1 MRSRAPVR
9 IPDDEVPQAGPTPSP
24 PPVDDPPI
32 VPIAPMRMITVQA
45 QSDLPPIP
53 PPDPPTIPLSRSSLP
68 PAPGT
73 VGAPDPGW
81 TPAIS
86 PVHIPPT
93 SPAPFTAPDIEE
105 IADDD
110 VAPDSDGDVPA
121 PPPPRPPSVSRPDLG
136 APPARVSGRAP
147 PSAQGGVV
155 VPAAPPPRPPSLS
168 RPPPAEVRGP
178 SVSSPH
184 LSDAPPRAPMPSRP
198 PPAEV
203 PPPRALAS
211 SDIDVVEEA
220 TERVSVSDIE
230 ELAPA
235 PTPPPPAAAP
245 PPVATAPPA
254 SSPAPTSKDPNKK
267 RVRPWWEEMFDD
279 DMLRT
284 VERLSDKQVISESIF
299 IEDRLGLQKGAIIL
313 DLACGEGRHAV
324 ELTRR
329 GYKVVGYDLSLA
341 MLARA
346 ADEAEESSQ
355 KINFLHGDMREMA
368 FESMFDGVYCWGMS
382 FGFFEE
388 DKNFQVIQRAHRAL
402 RPGGVLLLDVVNRD
416 FVAARQPSMVWFEG
430 EGCVCMDEMQIDF
443 ITSRLKVKR
452 TVMLDDGR
460 SREIDYSIRLY
471 GLHELGKMLH
481 DAGFKVLE
489 VSGQIATPGV
499 FFGSESPRSI
509 ILAERS

>member
-1 MRSRAPVR
+1 
-9 IPDDEVPQAGPTPSP
+9 
-24 PPVDDPPI
+24 
-32 VPIAPMRMITVQA
+32 
-45 QSDLPPIP
+45 
-53 PPDPPTIPLSRSSLP
+53 
-68 PAPGT
+68 
-73 VGAPDPGW
+73 
-81 TPAIS
+81 
-86 PVHIPPT
+86 
-93 SPAPFTAPDIEE
+93 
-105 IADDD
+105 
-110 VAPDSDGDVPA
+110 
-121 PPPPRPPSVSRPDLG
+121 
-136 APPARVSGRAP
+136 
-147 PSAQGGVV
+147 
-155 VPAAPPPRPPSLS
+155 
-168 RPPPAEVRGP
+168 
-178 SVSSPH
+178 
-184 LSDAPPRAPMPSRP
+184 MPSRP
-198 PPAEV
+198 PPVEV
-203 PPPRALAS
+203 PSPRALAS

>member
-1 MRSRAPVR
+1 
-9 IPDDEVPQAGPTPSP
+9 
-24 PPVDDPPI
+24 
-32 VPIAPMRMITVQA
+32 
-45 QSDLPPIP
+45 
-53 PPDPPTIPLSRSSLP
+53 
-68 PAPGT
+68 
-73 VGAPDPGW
+73 
-81 TPAIS
+81 
-86 PVHIPPT
+86 
-93 SPAPFTAPDIEE
+93 
-105 IADDD
+105 
-110 VAPDSDGDVPA
+110 
-121 PPPPRPPSVSRPDLG
+121 
-136 APPARVSGRAP
+136 
-147 PSAQGGVV
+147 
-155 VPAAPPPRPPSLS
+155 
-168 RPPPAEVRGP
+168 
-178 SVSSPH
+178 
-184 LSDAPPRAPMPSRP
+184 
-198 PPAEV
+198 
-203 PPPRALAS
+203 
-211 SDIDVVEEA
+211 
-220 TERVSVSDIE
+220 
-230 ELAPA
+230 
-235 PTPPPPAAAP
+235 
-245 PPVATAPPA
+245 
-254 SSPAPTSKDPNKK
+254 
-267 RVRPWWEEMFDD
+267 MFDD

>member
-1 MRSRAPVR
+1 MTDDVGGPVVKAEGAAEAGDSAPPSSDNNPSGRRMRSRAPMR
-9 IPDDEVPQAGPTPSP
+9 IPDDAVPGRSPSSP
-24 PPVDDPPI
+24 PPPPSFEEA
-32 VPIAPMRMITVQA
+32 PLAPLAPMRIITIESSGDA
-45 QSDLPPIP
+45 NL
-53 PPDPPTIPLSRSSLP
+53 PPDPPTRRNSSLP

-73 VGAPDPGW
+73 HAEPDPGW
-81 TPAIS
+81 TPAASHVHMS
-86 PVHIPPT
+86 PPFA
-93 SPAPFTAPDIEE
+93 APQIEE
-105 IADDD
+105 ISDDD
-110 VAPDSDGDVPA
+110 VSPDSDSGETPPVPPPRPPA
-121 PPPPRPPSVSRPDLG
+121 ASRPDGPASVPPPPPMRPPSMSRPGMSDLPPPRPPSM
-136 APPARVSGRAP
+136 
-147 PSAQGGVV
+147 
-155 VPAAPPPRPPSLS
+155 S
-168 RPPPAEVRGP
+168 RPPPAEVVPAARP
-178 SVSSPH
+178 ST
-184 LSDAPPRAPMPSRP
+184 PS
-198 PPAEV
+198 E
-203 PPPRALAS
+203 
-211 SDIDVVEEA
+211 IDVVEEPA
-220 TERVSVSDIE
+220 EERVSAADIE
-230 ELAPA
+230 EIAPA
-235 PTPPPPAAAP
+235 PVAAAP
-245 PPVATAPPA
+245 PVSVPPSTKE
-254 SSPAPTSKDPNKK
+254 SSKK

-279 DMLRT
+279 DLLRT
-284 VERLSDKQVISESIF
+284 VERLSEKQIISEAIF

-346 ADEAEESSQ
+346 SDEAEEASQ

-388 DKNFQVIQRAHRAL
+388 DKNFQVIQRIHRAL

-430 EGCVCMDEMQIDF
+430 EGCVCMDEMQVDF

-460 SREIDYSIRLY
+460 SRELDYSIRLY

-499 FFGSESPRSI
+499 FFGSESPRCVV
-509 ILAERS
+509 LAERS